1 MKDIAFRKERVFSG
15 LGLLALAV
23 ALGFLLENFT
33 GPDSKMWQRL
43 VFICAV
49 MGTGLSGLLCTF
61 MGWLGVLFGYGGVL
75 LIGLIRVLPEILPE
89 PWNRYYVFLY
99 LLLLFAYPAIK
110 KKRAKKAKKKD
121 APKPEQKESKEA
133 PCLKSQDVLIV
144 HGLIGGNYYQLIRT
158 TGEIRAYFLGGELT
172 GVKEE
177 LMQDPNKPP
186 RAPGKKDLSIQI
198 DSIQSVEIKEY
209 PENSVYEY
217 ALIIKAGRKYRFC
230 PITNGE
236 IEKYAAFFKSWIK
249 KNNGVKKSDLNKK
262 RLEMVRKIHT
272 GYCAYILLVSLCW
285 LFLEVPYKLFSAL
298 TMIGLPGLLALYVA
312 LPDYY
317 TIFEKTRSTP
327 NISIT
332 LPAFGASIAVSLRT
346 LMDFNILQWG
356 RLLAMCGIAFVVCMV
371 VLMLLTKEWK
381 YKKTA
386 LLYFAFILIFYLP
399 GALGQINCAFD
410 THIPQVCAAEV
421 TELSISTSSKG
432 PDRYNVD
439 VLLEDGTDLSLETN
453 QEHYETLSVGDDV
466 EVLFLDGV
474 LGVSH
479 GYLN

>member
-23 ALGFLLENFT
+23 AVGFLLEHFT

-49 MGTGLSGLLCTF
+49 MGTGLSGILCTF

-75 LIGLIRVLPEILPE
+75 LICLIRVLPEILPE

-99 LLLLFAYPAIK
+99 MLLLFAYPAIK

-133 PCLKSQDVLIV
+133 PGLKSQDVLLV

-172 GVKEE
+172 GIKEE
-177 LMQDPNKPP
+177 LMQDPNNSP
-186 RAPGKKDLSIQI
+186 RALGKKDLSIQI

-209 PENSVYEY
+209 PENSAYEY
-217 ALIIKAGRKYRFC
+217 ALLIKAGRKYRFC
-230 PITNGE
+230 PITPGE
-236 IEKYAAFFKSWIK
+236 IEKYAAFFKPWIK
-249 KNNGVKKSDLNKK
+249 KNNELKKSDLNKK
-262 RLEMVRKIHT
+262 RLEMVRKIHA
-272 GYCAYILLVSLCW
+272 GYCVYILLVSLCW
-285 LFLEVPYKLFSAL
+285 LFLDVPYRLFSAL
-298 TMIGLPGLLALYVA
+298 TMIGLPGLLALYAA

-332 LPAFGASIAVSLRT
+332 LPAFGASVAVCLRT
-346 LMDFNILQWG
+346 LMDFNIFQWG
-356 RLLAMCGIAFVVCMV
+356 RLLMLCGIAFAVCMAA
-371 VLMLLTKEWK
+371 LMLLTKEWR

-386 LLYFAFILIFYLP
+386 LLYFAFILIVYLP
-399 GALGQINCAFD
+399 GTFGQINCAFD
-410 THIPQVCAAEV
+410 THISQVCAAEV
-421 TELSISTSSKG
+421 TELSVSTSSKG
-432 PDRYNVD
+432 PDSYNVD
-439 VLLEDGTDLSLETN
+439 VLLEDGTNLSLETN
-453 QEHYETLSVGDDV
+453 QKHYETLSVGDDV
-466 EVLFLDGV
+466 EVHLLDGV
-474 LGVSH
+474 LGVAH

>member
-133 PCLKSQDVLIV
+133 PGLKSQDVLLV

-209 PENSVYEY
+209 PENSAYEY

-230 PITNGE
+230 PITSGE
-236 IEKYAAFFKSWIK
+236 IEKYAAFFKPWIK

-410 THIPQVCAAEV
+410 AHIPQVSAAEV
-421 TELSISTSSKG
+421 TLRARKTRMFGKSTRLPQRWLEKSS
-432 PDRYNVD
+432 
-439 VLLEDGTDLSLETN
+439 S
-453 QEHYETLSVGDDV
+453 
-466 EVLFLDGV
+466 F
-474 LGVSH
+474 VSAALVPH
-479 GYLN
+479 KLQKH

>member
-1 MKDIAFRKERVFSG
+1 M
-15 LGLLALAV
+15 
-23 ALGFLLENFT
+23 
-33 GPDSKMWQRL
+33 
-43 VFICAV
+43 
-49 MGTGLSGLLCTF
+49 
-61 MGWLGVLFGYGGVL
+61 
-75 LIGLIRVLPEILPE
+75 
-89 PWNRYYVFLY
+89 
-99 LLLLFAYPAIK
+99 
-110 KKRAKKAKKKD
+110 
-121 APKPEQKESKEA
+121 
-133 PCLKSQDVLIV
+133 KSQDVLLV

-209 PENSVYEY
+209 PENSAYEY

-236 IEKYAAFFKSWIK
+236 IEKYAAFFKPWIK

-410 THIPQVCAAEV
+410 AHIPQVSAAEV
-421 TELSISTSSKG
+421 TELSVSTSSKG